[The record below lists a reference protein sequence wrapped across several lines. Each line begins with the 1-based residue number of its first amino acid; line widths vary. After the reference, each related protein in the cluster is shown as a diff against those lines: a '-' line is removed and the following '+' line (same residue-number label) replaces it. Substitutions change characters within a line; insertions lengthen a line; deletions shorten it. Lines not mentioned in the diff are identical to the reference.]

1 MKDELSIHLIR
12 SVLRDLT
19 GLFADRARTEAEI
32 DAGHRSATETN
43 ESEYRTT
50 RARLDKQIDGAT
62 HAARTKHKDAADQI

>member
-32 DAGHRSATETN
+32 DRAAALLDSRS
-43 ESEYRTT
+43 RGP
-50 RARLDKQIDGAT
+50 GAT
-62 HAARTKHKDAADQI
+62 GG